1 MGFSA
6 KSQALFRLLAAGLL
20 AGTIPAPALA
30 QSLTPPED
38 SGYMP
43 VTDQTTVGSKIQ
55 LITNPTLITLNLDN
69 TDVRTILETM
79 AKKGGLSVI
88 IDDSVKG
95 TVRVALKAIP
105 LDEALYT
112 ILKLKNLS
120 YRKMGQTLLIA
131 SEEAFRTK
139 GFSGNTTALL
149 RFDNAKAE
157 EVEPILKQMLTGGQ
171 GGPGGAPPGGAPGQ
185 GAPPG
190 PGGQGEPQI
199 VVDKR
204 TNAILVTGSEEII
217 DQAKQL
223 KALLDIQTPQV
234 SIEVKMIEVSERG
247 QRELGL
253 SYGFGGAKF
262 GAGFNNPDPNATAGG
277 QGNQA
282 GNPGTNGTAITF
294 HALGNYTANF
304 NARLAAMIQDS
315 LATVIANP
323 KVTTQD
329 SKRAT
334 IKIVNKHPVLTTT
347 VQPNGPAQTSVSFV
361 DVGQTLNITPRVD
374 TQGYVTLELAP
385 EISARSGGVVVNGN
399 EVPIVDSRS
408 VETTMRVKDGE
419 SIIIG
424 GLSRVDDTS
433 TINKLPVLGDIPIIG
448 NFFRTTT
455 TQKTK
460 SEIILLV
467 TPKVQTK
474 FSSSVDNLP
483 TLTPGAGG
491 PPGGMPGMPGGAS
504 DLPPGYPPPSDSPP
518 VF

>member
-1 MGFSA
+1 MRSPSKA
-6 KSQALFRLLAAGLL
+6 KALSRFLAAGLL
-20 AGTIPAPALA
+20 VGSVASPAMAQAPTI
-30 QSLTPPED
+30 D
-38 SGYMP
+38 GFRP
-43 VTDQTTVGSKIQ
+43 VTDQTTAGTKIK
-55 LITNPTLITLNLDN
+55 LITNPTLISLNLEN

-79 AKKGGLSVI
+79 AKKGGMSVI

-120 YRKMGQTLLIA
+120 YRKMGETLLIA
-131 SEEAFRTK
+131 SEESFRSK

-157 EVEPILKQMLTGGQ
+157 EVEPILKQMLTTPPSQGAQGGQ
-171 GGPGGAPPGGAPGQ
+171 GGAAAAAGGDPA
-185 GAPPG
+185 G
-190 PGGQGEPQI
+190 PRI

-204 TNAILVTGSEEII
+204 TNAILVTGSEEVI

-223 KALLDIQTPQV
+223 KALLDVQTPQV

-247 QRELGL
+247 MRQLGL
-253 SYGFGGAKF
+253 SYGFGGSKF

-282 GNPGTNGTAITF
+282 GNPGTNDTALTF
-294 HALGNYTANF
+294 QALGNYTANF
-304 NARLAAMIQDS
+304 NARLTAIVQDS

-329 SKRAT
+329 SKKAT

-347 VQPNGPAQTSVSFV
+347 VQPNGPSQTSVSFQ
-361 DVGQTLNITPRVD
+361 DVGQTLDITPRVD
-374 TQGYVTLELAP
+374 TQGFVTLELNP
-385 EISARSGGVVVNGN
+385 EISAQSGKVTVNGN
-399 EVPIVDSRS
+399 DVPIIDSRS
-408 VETTMRVKDGE
+408 VSTTMRVKDGE

-424 GLSRVDDTS
+424 GLSRVDETNGV
-433 TINKLPVLGDIPIIG
+433 NKIPILGDIPLLG
-448 NFFRTTT
+448 NFFRHTSTD
-455 TQKTK
+455 KTK
-460 SEIILLV
+460 NEIILLV

-474 FSSSVDNLP
+474 FTSSVDNLP
-483 TLTPGAGG
+483 TLSPGAGG
-491 PPGGMPGMPGGAS
+491 AQGAPGSTPDA
-504 DLPPGYPPPSDSPP
+504 LPPGYPPPADGPP
-518 VF
+518 RF

>member
-1 MGFSA
+1 MASSKA
-6 KSQALFRLLAAGLL
+6 QALSRLLAAGLL
-20 AGTIPAPALA
+20 VGAVPAPALA
-30 QSLTPPED
+30 QGAIMAPSAD
-38 SGYMP
+38 AYMP
-43 VTDQTTVGSKIQ
+43 ITDQTTTGSKIK
-55 LITNPTLITLNLDN
+55 LIANPTLISLNLDN

-120 YRKMGQTLLIA
+120 FRKMGQTLLIA
-131 SEEAFRTK
+131 SEESFRTK

-157 EVEPILKQMLTGGQ
+157 EVEPILKQMLSGGQGGQ
-171 GGPGGAPPGGAPGQ
+171 GGPGGAPGGAPG
-185 GAPPG
+185 AA
-190 PGGQGEPQI
+190 PGGDGGGPRI

-247 QRELGL
+247 QRELGM
-253 SYGFGGAKF
+253 SYGFGGSKF

-277 QGNQA
+277 EGNQA
-282 GNPGTNGTAITF
+282 GNPGTNTGAITF

-304 NARLAAMIQDS
+304 NARLAAAIQDS

-329 SKRAT
+329 SKKAT
-334 IKIVNKHPVLTTT
+334 IKIVNKHPVLNTI
-347 VQPNGPAQTSVSFV
+347 VQPNGPAQTSVSFQ

-385 EISARSGGVVVNGN
+385 EISARSGGVTVNGN
-399 EVPIVDSRS
+399 EVPIIDSRS

-424 GLSRVDDTS
+424 GLSRVDETN
-433 TINKLPVLGDIPIIG
+433 TVNKLPILGDIPIIG
-448 NFFRTTT
+448 NFFRHTTT
-455 TQKTK
+455 SKIK
-460 SEIILLV
+460 NEIILLV

-483 TLTPGAGG
+483 TLNQGAGAPQPG
-491 PPGGMPGMPGGAS
+491 GGMPDA
-504 DLPPGYPPPSDSPP
+504 LPPGYPAPTDGPPR
-518 VF
+518 F

>member
-1 MGFSA
+1 MGGSSKA
-6 KSQALFRLLAAGLL
+6 KALSGLLAAGVLV
-20 AGTIPAPALA
+20 GMVSAPASA
-30 QSLTPPED
+30 QGTLPPGD
-38 SGYMP
+38 STFTP
-43 VTDQTTVGSKIQ
+43 VTDQTTAGSKIK
-55 LITNPTLITLNLDN
+55 LIENPTLISLNLDN

-112 ILKLKNLS
+112 IIKLKNLS

-131 SEEAFRTK
+131 SEEAFRAK

-157 EVEPILKQMLTGGQ
+157 EVEPILKQMLTGNT
-171 GGPGGAPPGGAPGQ
+171 GAAGGGAPGQ
-185 GAPPG
+185 GGA
-190 PGGQGEPQI
+190 PGGAPGGDAGGPRI

-217 DQAKQL
+217 DQAKQI

-234 SIEVKMIEVSERG
+234 SIEVKMIEVTERG
-247 QRELGL
+247 SRELGL
-253 SYGFGGAKF
+253 SYGFGGSKF

-277 QGNQA
+277 EGNQA
-282 GNPGTNGTAITF
+282 GNPGTDGTAITF
-294 HALGNYTANF
+294 QALGNYTANF
-304 NARLAAMIQDS
+304 NARLNMLIQNS

-329 SKRAT
+329 SKQAT
-334 IKIVNKHPVLTTT
+334 IKIVNKHPVLNTV
-347 VQPNGPAQTSVSFV
+347 VQPNGPAQTSVSFE

-385 EISARSGGVVVNGN
+385 EISARSGGVSVNGN
-399 EVPIVDSRS
+399 EVPIIDSRS
-408 VETTMRVKDGE
+408 VQTTMRVKDGE
-419 SIIIG
+419 SIVIG
-424 GLSRVDDTS
+424 GLSRIDETNTVK
-433 TINKLPVLGDIPIIG
+433 KLPILGDIPIIG
-448 NFFRTTT
+448 NFFRHTATS
-455 TQKTK
+455 KVK
-460 SEIILLV
+460 NEIILLV

-483 TLTPGAGG
+483 VLNQSTGQ
-491 PPGGMPGMPGGAS
+491 PGGMTGGGMT
-504 DLPPGYPPPSDSPP
+504 DLPEGYPAPTDGPPR
-518 VF
+518 F

>member
-1 MGFSA
+1 
-6 KSQALFRLLAAGLL
+6 
-20 AGTIPAPALA
+20 
-30 QSLTPPED
+30 
-38 SGYMP
+38 MP
-43 VTDQTTVGSKIQ
+43 GDDTYRPVMDQTTTSSKIK
-55 LITNPTLITLNLDN
+55 LIANPTLISLNLDN

-95 TVRVALKAIP
+95 SVRLSLKAIP

-131 SEEAFRTK
+131 SEESFRSK

-157 EVEPILKQMLTGGQ
+157 EVEPILKQMLTGDQ
-171 GGPGGAPPGGAPGQ
+171 GGAGAQGGAPGGAPGSA
-185 GAPPG
+185 GGDAGG
-190 PGGQGEPQI
+190 PRI

-223 KALLDIQTPQV
+223 KALLDVQTPQV
-234 SIEVKMIEVSERG
+234 SIEVKMIEISERG
-247 QRELGL
+247 QRELGMT
-253 SYGFGGAKF
+253 YGFGGSKF

-282 GNPGTNGTAITF
+282 GNAGTNGAAITF
-294 HALGNYTANF
+294 QALGNYTANF
-304 NARLAAMIQDS
+304 NARLSAAIQDS

-329 SKRAT
+329 SKKAT

-361 DVGQTLNITPRVD
+361 DVGQTLDITPRVD
-374 TQGYVTLELAP
+374 TQGYVTLELSP
-385 EISARSGGVVVNGN
+385 DISARSGGVTVNGN
-399 EVPIVDSRS
+399 EVPIIDSRS
-408 VETTMRVKDGE
+408 ISTTMRVKDGE

-424 GLSRVDDTS
+424 GLSRVDESS
-433 TINKLPVLGDIPIIG
+433 TVNKLPILGDIPLIG
-448 NFFRTTT
+448 NFFRHTTT
-455 TQKTK
+455 VKIK
-460 SEIILLV
+460 NEIILLV

-474 FSSSVDNLP
+474 FSGSVDNLP
-483 TLTPGAGG
+483 TLNPGSGG
-491 PPGGMPGMPGGAS
+491 PQGGIPSGMPGTS
-504 DLPPGYPPPSDSPP
+504 DLPPGYPVPTNGPPL
-518 VF
+518 F